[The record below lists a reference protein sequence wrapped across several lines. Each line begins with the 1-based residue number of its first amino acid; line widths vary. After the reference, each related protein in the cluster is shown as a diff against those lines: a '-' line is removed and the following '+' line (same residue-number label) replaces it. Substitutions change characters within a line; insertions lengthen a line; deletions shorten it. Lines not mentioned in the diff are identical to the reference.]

1 MRTEKRGLEKKVG
14 VFPMYLY
21 RKGRYVD
28 RPRKETKL
36 QDITVDKED
45 DGENAGENAG
55 GAGQKTL
62 YGSSS

>member
-14 VFPMYLY
+14 GFSMFLY

-36 QDITVDKED
+36 QDITVDSD
-45 DGENAGENAG
+45 DGENAE